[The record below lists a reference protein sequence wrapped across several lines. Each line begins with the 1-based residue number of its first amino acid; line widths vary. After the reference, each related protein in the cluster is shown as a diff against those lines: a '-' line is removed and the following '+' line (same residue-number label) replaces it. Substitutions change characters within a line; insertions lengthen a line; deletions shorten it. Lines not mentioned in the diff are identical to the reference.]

1 MLWLSGAM
9 LVKAME
15 NLPALAVS
23 GVLLYFSWPSG
34 LASRLN
40 GGAALA
46 GAGAVDATEVDLVGG
61 AGRTFG
67 LAAGGLEAGLEDV
80 AALDVAGLTDC
91 LAGVDAVTL
100 GAGTDVA
107 TVLDVVGAALDV
119 VGVLATL
126 AGVDVEGLVLLD
138 DSPQPASAIRPTASV
153 SVVSLDIERGVALSA
168 ALNLMVRSLVAV
180 TRHRAGRRRGG
191 RWGGSRGGR
200 ADVARRGHDMPATAE
215 AVDALAVRFPRGVV
229 ARVVVQR

>member
-1 MLWLSGAM
+1 MLWRSGAM

-23 GVLLYFSWPSG
+23 DVLSYFSWPSG

-46 GAGAVDATEVDLVGG
+46 GAGAVDTAEVDLVGG

-67 LAAGGLEAGLEDV
+67 LEGAGLEAGSEDV
-80 AALDVAGLTDC
+80 AVLDVAGLTDC
-91 LAGVDAVTL
+91 LAGVGVVAL
-100 GAGTDVA
+100 GTGADVV
-107 TVLDVVGAALDV
+107 TVLDA

-153 SVVSLDIERGVALSA
+153 SVVSLDIERGVALSGCSHDRLIYSPWYWASPTLDAGDAQCFPSGFWTLA
-168 ALNLMVRSLVAV
+168 APAHTGPGRGPSDRVR
-180 TRHRAGRRRGG
+180 
-191 RWGGSRGGR
+191 
-200 ADVARRGHDMPATAE
+200 P
-215 AVDALAVRFPRGVV
+215 
-229 ARVVVQR
+229 